1 MNHYE
6 VLSVAATASYSEI
19 KAAYRRLVKKY
30 HPDINP
36 APSAADQMVKINEAY
51 EVLSNNTT
59 RNLYDLFLK
68 GVPVKTDI
76 KKSSPAQKYR
86 EEYLAKKARQDRDRI
101 IFLVKIKT
109 RFYRYQR
116 MANMLFFTLG
126 LLFTIDYYFQPNQ
139 QIVKIEEIRSGRF
152 ETLVV
157 TKEGYRF
164 STSKEMYR
172 SYVRRGTDEILIKFS
187 WLFNSPARVQVID
200 RSVDYIVNG
209 SIYVYRNAFS
219 IIILLFSAV
228 VVKNKE
234 YTDFRLSCGLVP
246 AFFVLFLL
254 LFIVSEL

>member
-6 VLSVAATASYSEI
+6 VLDVAATASYSEI
-19 KAAYRRLVKKY
+19 KAAYRRLVKRY

-36 APSAADQMVKINEAY
+36 DPTAAEQMVTINEAY

-59 RNLYDLFLK
+59 RNLYDLFLT

-76 KKSSPAQKYR
+76 QKSSPAQKYR
-86 EEYLAKKARQDRDRI
+86 EEYLAKKAKQDRDRI

-116 MANMLFFTLG
+116 MANMIFFILAIV
-126 LLFTIDYYFQPNQ
+126 FTIDYYYQPTQ
-139 QIVKIEEIRSGRF
+139 KIVKIEEIRSGKF
-152 ETLVV
+152 ETMVV
-157 TKEGYRF
+157 TAEGYQF
-164 STSKEMYR
+164 STSQEMYH
-172 SYVRRGTDEILIKFS
+172 SYVGRATDEILIKFS
-187 WLFNSPARVQVID
+187 WLFDSPARVQVID
-200 RSVDYIVNG
+200 RSVDYTVNG

-219 IIILLFSAV
+219 IIILMFSAIV
-228 VVKNKE
+228 IKNKE

-254 LFIVSEL
+254 LFIVSEW